1 MNVGLVRPHAP
12 FSHVSQ
18 FKQKFDLT
26 FEVLILQSLI
36 FQRWSWII
44 QANFICYR
52 RKICNMVCKRFPLFA
67 RTAKDSMTISQS
79 FDFWCKNMTKK
90 HLVQDRS
97 NSYVLCT
104 WTTTLKNSKTQITSK
119 QTYILLLGHLSR
131 WLGILWCDLIRFLNM
146 YSVYLGM

>member
-26 FEVLILQSLI
+26 FEVLILHSLI

-52 RKICNMVCKRFPLFA
+52 RKICNMVCKSFSLFA
-67 RTAKDSMTISQS
+67 RTAKESLSIRQS
-79 FDFWCKNMTKK
+79 FEFWCKNMTKK

-97 NSYVLCT
+97 TATT

-119 QTYILLLGHLSR
+119 QTYILLGRLSR

-146 YSVYLGM
+146 YTYL